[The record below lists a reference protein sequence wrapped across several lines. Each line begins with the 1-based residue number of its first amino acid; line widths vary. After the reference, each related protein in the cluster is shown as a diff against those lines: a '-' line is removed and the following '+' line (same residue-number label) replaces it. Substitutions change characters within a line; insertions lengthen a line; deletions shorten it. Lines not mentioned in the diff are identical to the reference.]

1 MAEAIDLI
9 LFIDSDSSDN
19 NKRLEPTFIPDYRNF
34 AFTKSELHLLYD
46 EVIEEL
52 EELLKENG
60 IDEDGLSEFSLQNE
74 EARFLENK
82 LKTTHYFVEV
92 IVPEAEAM
100 LAGARAKNYDAL
112 EINL

>member
-1 MAEAIDLI
+1 MAEAMDLI

-52 EELLKENG
+52 FKEGITSRQEKYLDRLSDIIFEMIMEYELSYLNING
-60 IDEDGLSEFSLQNE
+60 KLPDDSRMID
-74 EARFLENK
+74 K
-82 LKTTHYFVEV
+82 
-92 IVPEAEAM
+92 
-100 LAGARAKNYDAL
+100 
-112 EINL
+112 